1 MHPAM
6 NRIIAATGL
15 LAVVMTTACSQQDS
29 GTTSDKTTLEP
40 PAAPEPVVQVAAPAG
55 TYGIDPNH
63 ATVGF
68 TITHMGLAPYMARFT
83 DFDAT
88 LELRDEL
95 AASAIALTIDP
106 ASVETD
112 YDGDYQATHP
122 DSPFDSWEEDLAR
135 SDKFF
140 NAGEYPEITFTST
153 VIEPLGGNLF
163 AVTGDLSMLGQVH
176 PVELEVEITGSVA
189 SHPFTSAG
197 AIGFSARGSFMRSTF
212 GMDYLL
218 NPPLLADEVN
228 LVFAGEFLQQTG
240 GAGGE

>member
-1 MHPAM
+1 MHAAM
-6 NRIIAATGL
+6 NRIAVATGL
-15 LAVVMTTACSQQDS
+15 LTMFLISACSQQDS
-29 GTTSDKTTLEP
+29 GASSPQAAPEP
-40 PAAPEPVVQVAAPAG
+40 PAAPPPVVEVSAPAG
-55 TYGIDPNH
+55 TYGIDTNH

-68 TITHMGLAPYMARFT
+68 MIKHMGLAPYMARFS

-122 DSPFDSWEEDLAR
+122 DSPFDGWDEDLAR

-140 NAGEYPEITFTST
+140 NADQYPEITFTST
-153 VIEPLGGNLF
+153 TIVPKGGNLF
-163 AVTGDLSMLGQVH
+163 AVSGELNMLGQVH
-176 PVELEVEITGSVA
+176 PVELEVEITGSLA
-189 SHPFTSAG
+189 AHPFTSAG
-197 AIGFSARGSFMRSTF
+197 AIGFTARGSFLRSTF

-228 LVFAGEFLQQTG
+228 LVFAGEFLQQVNT
-240 GAGGE
+240 ATEQ